1 MPVNPLMNLPTP
13 PEGKTGWPWT
23 EGPPPSAAAP
33 PGGREWPRISVVTPS
48 LNQAEFL
55 EQTIRSVLLQGYP
68 NLEYTVMDGGSSD
81 GSLAVIRK
89 YARHLAHW
97 DSRPDRG
104 QGHAINK
111 GWRRSTG
118 EILCW
123 LNSDDYYLPG
133 TLRVI
138 AEALAGGAGAFAV
151 VGHNVAVHAD
161 GRPPLKHVGRYESL
175 ERLLQ
180 FWKDYQ
186 MHQPS
191 IFWRRE
197 VFEKVGYLDESQY
210 YILDYDY
217 WVRIARHFEFR
228 NIDRVLSC
236 ATRHPGA
243 KTDDNYR
250 AYHDDLRKHA
260 QKYWGPRTRPLYWRL
275 RASRLRHACATH
287 VGHTYNAARVRL
299 KSLTQ
304 LARPRSEFH
313 EG

>member
-1 MPVNPLMNLPTP
+1 MPVIRMTELPEP
-13 PEGKTGWPWT
+13 PRGKTGWPWT
-23 EGPPPSAAAP
+23 EESPRPAAAP
-33 PGGREWPRISVVTPS
+33 PGVREWPRISVVTPS

-68 NLEYTVMDGGSSD
+68 NLEYIVMDGGSED
-81 GSLAVIRK
+81 GSLAIIQK
-89 YARHLAHW
+89 YAPHLTSW

-123 LNSDDYYLPG
+123 LNSDDFYLPG
-133 TLRVI
+133 ALHVV
-138 AEALAGGAGAFAV
+138 AEALAPGTGAFAV
-151 VGHNVAVHAD
+151 VGHSMAVQTD
-161 GRPPLKHVGRYESL
+161 GGPPRQSVGRFEGL

-180 FWKDYQ
+180 FWKGYH

-210 YILDYDY
+210 YIMDFDY

-228 NIDRVLSC
+228 NLDRALSC
-236 ATRHPGA
+236 VTRHAGA
-243 KTDDNYR
+243 KTADDYGGYLR
-250 AYHDDLRKHA
+250 DLRRSAHG
-260 QKYWGPRTRPLYWRL
+260 YWGPRTRPRYWRL
-275 RASRLRHACATH
+275 KASLLKHDCAPYAMY
-287 VGHTYNAARVRL
+287 VYWAARRRL
-299 KSLTQ
+299 KSLS
-304 LARPRSEFH
+304 LHPKPHSEFD
-313 EG
+313 